1 MVNNLENE
9 NLENDNENRQNI
21 IATYY
26 GLGWFSGCI
35 LGTFGGILL
44 GIIIAVIIW
53 INLAK

>member
-9 NLENDNENRQNI
+9 NLKNDNENRQNI